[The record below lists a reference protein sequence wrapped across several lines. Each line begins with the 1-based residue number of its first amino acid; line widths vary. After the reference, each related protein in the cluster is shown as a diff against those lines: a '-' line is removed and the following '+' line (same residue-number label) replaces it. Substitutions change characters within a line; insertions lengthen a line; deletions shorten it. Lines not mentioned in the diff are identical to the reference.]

1 MSLHPQAIGAVPE
14 ETARVARL
22 ALSNGNLCV
31 RLREVIGPLYEDEV
45 FVALFPHRGRSVEAP
60 WRLALV
66 CVLQYVEGLSDR
78 QAAEAVHTRLD
89 WKFLLGLELSDPGFD
104 FSILSE
110 FRARLVQGQAIHLLL
125 DRLLECCK
133 QHGWVKDQGHQRT
146 DSTHILSSARAL
158 NRLEVIGETLRHA
171 LNVLAEVAPN
181 WLRDQITPDWFDRY
195 SRRIEEYRLPK
206 GEKARRRY
214 AESMGADGLR
224 LLQAVDAEAA
234 PAGSRDL
241 PAMHLLRQVWEQQF
255 LLREGHLHLRTADE
269 LCRAGLRLDSPYDPE
284 AHFGNKRSVTWTG
297 YKVHLTETCD
307 EELPHLITDVQT
319 TAPDQADVALTEPIQ
334 EVLAEKGLLPR
345 LHLVDSGYVDADLV
359 VRSQQERGVRVIGPV
374 RPNSSWQARKA
385 AGYEQSQF
393 TIDWQQQRAV
403 CPQGKVSRCW
413 VPHQDAWGN
422 SVVSISF
429 SRTDCRLCPVRPQC
443 TRAKSGDP
451 RRLVVRPQA
460 QKAALEYMRQEART
474 TEWQQL
480 YQRRAGIE
488 GTHSQALRV
497 CDLRHA
503 RYRGTKKT
511 QLQHVLTATAL
522 NCLRLNA
529 WLNGEKRA
537 KTRVSRFARLAL
549 VS

>member
-14 ETARVARL
+14 ETARVAHL
-22 ALSNGNLCV
+22 ALSKANLCV
-31 RLREVIGPLYEDEV
+31 CLREQIGPLYEDTM
-45 FVALFPHRGRSVEAP
+45 FAGLFPHRGRPAEAP

-66 CVLQYVEGLSDR
+66 SVLQYIEALSDR
-78 QAAEAVHTRLD
+78 QAAEAVRTRLD
-89 WKFLLGLELSDPGFD
+89 WKYLLGLELSDPGFD

-125 DRLLECCK
+125 ERLLECCK
-133 QHGWVKDQGHQRT
+133 EHGWLKGGGRQRT
-146 DSTHILSSARAL
+146 DSTHILSCARAL

-181 WLRDQITPDWFDRY
+181 WLRDLVTPEWFDRY
-195 SRRIEEYRLPK
+195 SRRVEEYRLPK
-206 GEKARRRY
+206 GEETRRRY

-224 LLQAVDAEAA
+224 LLQAVESEAA

-241 PAMHLLRQVWEQQF
+241 PAIHLLRQVWEQQF
-255 LLREGHLHLRTADE
+255 LLREGRLSLRTADE

-284 AHFGNKRSVTWTG
+284 AHFGNKRTITWTG
-297 YKVHLTETCD
+297 YKVHLTETCEAD
-307 EELPHLITDVQT
+307 LPHLITAVQT
-319 TAPDQADVALTEPIQ
+319 TAPDVADVALTEPIQ
-334 EVLAEKGLLPR
+334 EELAEKGLLPS
-345 LHLVDSGYVDADLV
+345 LHLVDSGYVDAHLL
-359 VRSQQERGVRVIGPV
+359 VRSHHERGVTVIGPV

-385 AGYEQSQF
+385 AGYEQRQF
-393 TIDWQQQRAV
+393 TIDWQQQRAI

-413 VPHQDAWGN
+413 TPHQDAWGN
-422 SVVSISF
+422 DVVSIAF
-429 SRTDCRLCPVRPQC
+429 SRTDCCLCSARAQC

-460 QKAALEYMRQEART
+460 QNAALERMRQEART
-474 TEWQQL
+474 ADWQQL

-503 RYRGTKKT
+503 RYRGSLKT
-511 QLQHVLTATAL
+511 HLQHILTATAL
-522 NCLRLNA
+522 NCLRLTA

-537 KTRVSRFARLAL
+537 KTRVSHLARLAL
-549 VS
+549 AG